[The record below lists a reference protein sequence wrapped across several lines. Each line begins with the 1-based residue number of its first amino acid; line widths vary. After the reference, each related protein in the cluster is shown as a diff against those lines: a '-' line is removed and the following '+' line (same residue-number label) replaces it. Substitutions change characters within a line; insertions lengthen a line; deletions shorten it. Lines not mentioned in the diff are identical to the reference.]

1 EAQQVVKEALGGV
14 LEGQGVGW
22 FTLKRC
28 RRLLDSE
35 SLRLLLLGKMSRSG
49 PSGEASSTVLTRWWG
64 EVTRKVYKG
73 MLDLMKCCVSGL
85 ESSYACSG
93 VGGMS
98 SVFSLLEIA
107 YTHYYSKQQ
116 PPPKIQLSRAP
127 PKGTSTQQPQQQ
139 QQQPQQQPQQP
150 PGGPVVGGASPPRG
164 VGAPGG
170 DSRSLK
176 EEQLVASIGQSTSTS
191 TSCPEGGGGEDG
203 EEAVVRGEEGEEE
216 VVRGEEGEEVVVRNR
231 PALIRSSSQESES
244 NTMLSSSS
252 GETLGADSDCSSQGG
267 QGEGLGGQGEG
278 LGASSAVSSSSAAS
292 SSAAVSSSSATS
304 TSASSAASSSSAS
317 PSSASTSSSAA
328 VYLYEGLL
336 GRDRFSVWDQL
347 EEAAME
353 TFSLSKERSTLW
365 DQAAFWEAAFLDAVA
380 QEREALGMDRGLRDM
395 MERYSSLGDSE
406 RRRLEEEEDHLL
418 SVLLHNMVAFM
429 SVMK

>member
-1 EAQQVVKEALGGV
+1 
-14 LEGQGVGW
+14 
-22 FTLKRC
+22 
-28 RRLLDSE
+28 
-35 SLRLLLLGKMSRSG
+35 
-49 PSGEASSTVLTRWWG
+49 

-85 ESSYACSG
+85 ESSYASSG

-107 YTHYYSKQQ
+107 YTHYYSK
-116 PPPKIQLSRAP
+116 
-127 PKGTSTQQPQQQ
+127 
-139 QQQPQQQPQQP
+139 
-150 PGGPVVGGASPPRG
+150 
-164 VGAPGG
+164 
-170 DSRSLK
+170 
-176 EEQLVASIGQSTSTS
+176 
-191 TSCPEGGGGEDG
+191 
-203 EEAVVRGEEGEEE
+203 
-216 VVRGEEGEEVVVRNR
+216 
-231 PALIRSSSQESES
+231 
-244 NTMLSSSS
+244 
-252 GETLGADSDCSSQGG
+252 
-267 QGEGLGGQGEG
+267 
-278 LGASSAVSSSSAAS
+278 
-292 SSAAVSSSSATS
+292 
-304 TSASSAASSSSAS
+304 
-317 PSSASTSSSAA
+317 
-328 VYLYEGLL
+328 

-429 SVMK
+429 SVMKVDGTDMRRKVRRLLGKSHVGLTHSQRINELLDSLTEPRINELLDSLTEPSSRCVQLKQRPSRQLKKHSFVVHAGTRHGRRHVFMEVPAPRTTTTTTTITTITTITTNTTTITTNTNTTTTNTTNTTNTNTRTDTDGDMFFMEVCEDCHRAALRPGHGVRTLVV